1 MALLLDVP
9 ENRNRRCYQ
18 TAQIGTIA
26 QKGLTVEAA
35 GSYRV
40 QIAVVFGLDRIIL
53 LSQLQPLLILS
64 LVTRPVYPG
73 GPSPFQGSWR

>member
-1 MALLLDVP
+1 MRP
-9 ENRNRRCYQ
+9 N
-18 TAQIGTIA
+18 G
-26 QKGLTVEAA
+26 
-35 GSYRV
+35 YRV

-73 GPSPFQGSWR
+73 GPSPFQGS

>member
-1 MALLLDVP
+1 MVQFSISLSAVQQP
-9 ENRNRRCYQ
+9 APQ
-18 TAQIGTIA
+18 PTA
-26 QKGLTVEAA
+26 QKGLTAEAA

-40 QIAVVFGLDRIIL
+40 QIAVVFGLDLIIL